1 MRLRRPAGAIVLLLT
16 CALAW
21 QSGGSP
27 PVAASSPGIAAS
39 GPFLVSATGE
49 ALRLAG
55 VNRSGTEY
63 ACVQGH
69 GIFDGPSDAA
79 SIAAMAAWHV
89 NSVRVPLN
97 EDCWL
102 GINGVPA
109 AYSGVA
115 YQAAIAQYVE
125 LLHQQGLFVILDLHW
140 AAPGTVP
147 ATRQLV
153 MADADHAPSFWSSVA
168 TTFKA
173 DPAVIFDLYNEPTID
188 TGDAQTSDP
197 WTCWRDGCAI
207 DPGDG
212 VAYAWHS
219 AGMQQLVDAVRA
231 TGARQLVMA
240 GGLAHANDLSGW
252 LAHRPSDPAG
262 QLAASLH
269 VYNFNACSAASCWT
283 AQVAPVARQVPVIT
297 GELGEDDC
305 AGGFIDGYMGWADL
319 TGVSYA
325 GWTWDTW
332 DCRSGPA
339 LISDYSGTPT
349 AFGAAYRDHLASP
362 QISLW
367 STVRRAR

>member
-1 MRLRRPAGAIVLLLT
+1 MRLQRRAGAIALLVT
-16 CALAW
+16 CALAG
-21 QSGGSP
+21 QAGSSP
-27 PVAASSPGIAAS
+27 PAAASSLGIRAS

-69 GIFDGPSDAA
+69 GIYDGPSDVA

-109 AYSGVA
+109 AYGGAA
-115 YQAAIAQYVE
+115 YQAAIQQYVS
-125 LLHQQGLFVILDLHW
+125 LLHQQGLYVILDLHW

-147 ATRQLV
+147 ATRQLA
-153 MADADHAPSFWSSVA
+153 MADADHAPAFWSSVA
-168 TTFKA
+168 TTFAA
-173 DPAVIFDLYNEPTID
+173 DPAVIFDLYNEPHIE
-188 TGDAQTSDP
+188 TGNAETSDP

-212 VAYAWHS
+212 VGTAWRS
-219 AGMQQLVDAVRA
+219 AGMQQLVDAVRT
-231 TGARQLVMA
+231 TGARQVVLA
-240 GGLAHANDLSGW
+240 SGLANANDMSGW
-252 LAHRPSDPAG
+252 LTHRPSDPAG

-269 VYNFNACSAASCWT
+269 MYNFTTCSDGPCWA
-283 AQVAPVARQVPVIT
+283 AQVAPVAAWVPVIT

-305 AGGFIDGYMGWADL
+305 AGDFIDRYMAWADL
-319 TGVSYA
+319 KGVSYA
-325 GWTWDTW
+325 AWTWDTW

-339 LISDYSGTPT
+339 LISDYAGTPT

-362 QISLW
+362 PISLW
-367 STVRRAR
+367 STVRRLR